1 VTARVIVPPPTE
13 QLPLRRFAFGTHPAA
28 VRIEAS
34 TLAPMGS
41 WYTVGLC
48 LGLGLGLSV
57 AITGILG
64 TNVLGIGAAAVV
76 GAILGGAIGLFIGET
91 PETIAGAVGGVL
103 GALSAAAVVVGAL
116 RRGATRFGVGAYM
129 GALGIL
135 VCLLAL
141 VPLAGYVLAVALPLL
156 AARMRGRQAARFAGL
171 RTLAK

>member
-1 VTARVIVPPPTE
+1 MRICTS
-13 QLPLRRFAFGTHPAA
+13 RRRCWRAIRTRRSFG
-28 VRIEAS
+28 
-34 TLAPMGS
+34 LAPLHWPAWGAGTRSGS
-41 WYTVGLC
+41 ASA
-48 LGLGLGLSV
+48 LGLGLSV

-64 TNVLGIGAAAVV
+64 SNVLGIGAAAIV
-76 GAILGGAIGLFIGET
+76 GAVLGGAIGLVIGET

-116 RRGATRFGVGAYM
+116 RRGATRFGVGAYV
-129 GALGIL
+129 GALGVL

>member
-1 VTARVIVPPPTE
+1 M
-13 QLPLRRFAFGTHPAA
+13 PAA
-28 VRIEAS
+28 GAGSRPRSS
-34 TLAPMGS
+34 TLARVGS
-41 WYTVGLC
+41 WYTIGLC

-64 TNVLGIGAAAVV
+64 SHILGIGAAAVV
-76 GAILGGAIGLFIGET
+76 GAALGATLGVLIAGT
-91 PETIAGAVGGVL
+91 PETIAGVVGGIL

-129 GALGIL
+129 GALGVL
-135 VCLLAL
+135 VCLIAL
-141 VPLAGYVLAVALPLL
+141 VPLAGYVLAVVLPLL

>member
-1 VTARVIVPPPTE
+1 V
-13 QLPLRRFAFGTHPAA
+13 
-28 VRIEAS
+28 
-34 TLAPMGS
+34 GS

-57 AITGILG
+57 AITGVLG

-76 GAILGGAIGLFIGET
+76 GAVLGGAIGLVIGET
-91 PETIAGAVGGVL
+91 PETIAGAVGGML

-156 AARMRGRQAARFAGL
+156 AVRMRGRQAARFAGL

>member
-1 VTARVIVPPPTE
+1 
-13 QLPLRRFAFGTHPAA
+13 
-28 VRIEAS
+28 
-34 TLAPMGS
+34 MGS
-41 WYTVGLC
+41 WYTIGLC

-76 GAILGGAIGLFIGET
+76 GAVLGGAIGLADRRYARDDRRCGR
-91 PETIAGAVGGVL
+91 GRSRCSVGG
-103 GALSAAAVVVGAL
+103 AVVVGAL

-129 GALGIL
+129 GALGVLI
-135 VCLLAL
+135 CLIAL
-141 VPLAGYVLAVALPLL
+141 IPVAGYVLAVALPIL

>member
-1 VTARVIVPPPTE
+1 
-13 QLPLRRFAFGTHPAA
+13 
-28 VRIEAS
+28 
-34 TLAPMGS
+34 MGS
-41 WYTVGLC
+41 WYTIGLC

-64 TNVLGIGAAAVV
+64 ANVLGIGAAVVV
-76 GAILGGAIGLFIGET
+76 GAALGGAIGLLIAGT
-91 PETIAGAVGGVL
+91 PETVAGAVGGIL

-129 GALGIL
+129 GALGVL
-135 VCLLAL
+135 VCLVAL
-141 VPLAGYVLAVALPLL
+141 VPLAGYALAMALPLL

>member
-1 VTARVIVPPPTE
+1 
-13 QLPLRRFAFGTHPAA
+13 
-28 VRIEAS
+28 
-34 TLAPMGS
+34 MGS

-76 GAILGGAIGLFIGET
+76 GAVLGGAIGLAIGDT
-91 PETIAGAVGGVL
+91 PETIAGAVGGIL

-129 GALGIL
+129 GALGVLI
-135 VCLLAL
+135 CLIAL
-141 VPLAGYVLAVALPLL
+141 IPVAGYVLAAALPIL

>member
-1 VTARVIVPPPTE
+1 
-13 QLPLRRFAFGTHPAA
+13 
-28 VRIEAS
+28 
-34 TLAPMGS
+34 MGS
-41 WYTVGLC
+41 WYTIGLC

-64 TNVLGIGAAAVV
+64 SNVLGIGAAAMV
-76 GAILGGAIGLFIGET
+76 GAVLGGAIGLLIGET
-91 PETIAGAVGGVL
+91 PETIAGAIGGVL

-129 GALGIL
+129 GALGVL
-135 VCLLAL
+135 VCLVAF

>member
-1 VTARVIVPPPTE
+1 
-13 QLPLRRFAFGTHPAA
+13 
-28 VRIEAS
+28 
-34 TLAPMGS
+34 MGS
-41 WYTVGLC
+41 WYTIGLC

-76 GAILGGAIGLFIGET
+76 GAVLGGAIGLAIGGA
-91 PETIAGAVGGVL
+91 PETIAGAVGGIL

-129 GALGIL
+129 GALGVLICL
-135 VCLLAL
+135 VAL
-141 VPLAGYVLAVALPLL
+141 IPVAGYVLAVALPIL

>member
-1 VTARVIVPPPTE
+1 
-13 QLPLRRFAFGTHPAA
+13 
-28 VRIEAS
+28 
-34 TLAPMGS
+34 MGS
-41 WYTVGLC
+41 WYTIGLC
-48 LGLGLGLSV
+48 LGLGLGLAV

-64 TNVLGIGAAAVV
+64 SNVLGIGAAAIV
-76 GAILGGAIGLFIGET
+76 GAVLGGAIGLLIGET
-91 PETIAGAVGGVL
+91 PETIAGAIGGVL

-129 GALGIL
+129 GALGVL
-135 VCLLAL
+135 VCLVAF

>member
-1 VTARVIVPPPTE
+1 
-13 QLPLRRFAFGTHPAA
+13 
-28 VRIEAS
+28 
-34 TLAPMGS
+34 MGS
-41 WYTVGLC
+41 WYTIGLC

-64 TNVLGIGAAAVV
+64 PNVIGIGAAAIV
-76 GAILGGAIGLFIGET
+76 GAILGGAIGIGIAGT

-129 GALGIL
+129 GALGVL
-135 VCLLAL
+135 VCLVAL